1 MDNVTH
7 ALAGTLLAAATCQ
20 FVERRQGRTSVAF
33 RRAAFT
39 VGVAMAELPD
49 ADLAYSG
56 ASLGMGKLGYLLHH
70 RGHTHTV
77 LFAIASALVVWG
89 LALAIRR
96 DFRPSV
102 PARALL
108 ALSMVSS
115 FSHVLLDF
123 TNSYGV
129 HPWWP
134 VDRRWFYGDA
144 VFIVEPWLWIL
155 ALGPLIFIARSK
167 LAHVLFA
174 LLLVAI
180 LVAAWR
186 VEMVGTGV
194 AAVLTAGALLWTV
207 LARAVPDSRRVALAL
222 TAWLVAEGVFF
233 AMSGLGR
240 RVVRR
245 EVGAPYRDVV
255 LSPFPGNPLC
265 LSALLVTEDGGTYAA
280 TSATV
285 APLASLRSASA
296 CGASNREMPEGAS
309 AIRRDSPAIEWG
321 NSWSAPV
328 GELRWL
334 AATHCE
340 VAAALRF
347 MRVPV
352 WRRAANGD
360 VTLSDLRY
368 GEGGGSFAS
377 IVTRA
382 GAPCPHPV
390 PDWEWPRSDILGA
403 AP

>member
-20 FVERRQGRTSVAF
+20 IIERGEGRTSIVF

-39 VGVAMAELPD
+39 LGVVMAELPD

-96 DFRPSV
+96 DFRATV

-108 ALSMVSS
+108 TLSMVSS

-134 VDRRWFYGDA
+134 IDKRWFYGDA

-155 ALGPLIFIARSK
+155 SLGPLIFIARSK

-174 LLLVAI
+174 LLLAAI
-180 LVAAWR
+180 LIAAWR

-194 AAVLTAGALLWTV
+194 ATVLTAGAFLWTV
-207 LARAVPDSRRVALAL
+207 IAWAVPASRRVALAL
-222 TAWLVAEGVFF
+222 TAWLVAEGIFF
-233 AMSGLGR
+233 TMSGLGR
-240 RVVRR
+240 RIVRHD
-245 EVGAPYRDVV
+245 VGAPYRDVV

-265 LSALLVTEDGGTYAA
+265 LSALLVTEDRRMYAA

-285 APLASLRSASA
+285 APLPWLRSASA
-296 CGASNREMPEGAS
+296 CGAINREMPEDAS
-309 AIRRDSPAIEWG
+309 AARRDSPAIRWG
-321 NSWSAPV
+321 ESWSAPV
-328 GELRWL
+328 GELRDL

-347 MRVPV
+347 MRAPV
-352 WRRAANGD
+352 WRRGANGD
-360 VTLSDLRY
+360 VLVFDLRY
-368 GEGGGSFAS
+368 GEGAGSFAS

-382 GAPCPHPV
+382 DAPCPHPV
-390 PDWEWPRSDILGA
+390 PDWEWPRRDILGA